1 MKVRGLGDESFFEE
15 ISVKKAANF
24 HSVCTFKQRVADE
37 KILIYQN
44 AVGKKIEIELNEGR
58 PIFFGEI
65 VEVTVEQLYSG
76 IHAEVKAISDSA
88 KIDEKLETRIFQ
100 NPDKKFSDVLNTSR
114 LNISNCTINLDE
126 KISAQKCPEII
137 LQHDETN
144 FKFINRLAAWKCQR
158 VWVKDTIQG
167 KCELKVAACAD
178 DSPNK
183 ISQENILKLKIG
195 RREKIRIAEL
205 VTAKYF
211 ELGRILNFD
220 DDTCK
225 YLIVALEVYQE
236 NGVDRIKYTLE
247 ELKDL
252 EPTELCN
259 VAPVKLTAKVL
270 DVKDDKNFGRLKVQ
284 FDIEDK
290 DANKNWLP
298 YRTPY
303 SGIVFM
309 PEKGDTVEIF
319 YTQGECYVNSILRT
333 KILDDEFRKD
343 VENEKYLGNNRKQR
357 IFFREK
363 SFEIKSFDT
372 SIFMDEKKII
382 LSVGKNKVTL
392 DENGIT
398 VQTGGEFK
406 SEVAKDFALKVSGDM
421 KSDVAKKISVK
432 AGGEIVNDAG
442 SNVSVKAGGKF
453 TAKASSTAQIGGS
466 TVELG

>member
-1 MKVRGLGDESFFEE
+1 MKVRGLWDESFFEK

-37 KILIYQN
+37 KISIYQN

-58 PIFFGEI
+58 PIFFGEV

-76 IHAEVKAISDSA
+76 IHAEVKAISDSS

-100 NPDKKFSDVLNTSR
+100 NPDKKFSDVLDTSR

-126 KISAQKCPEII
+126 KISEQKCPEII
-137 LQHDETN
+137 LQHNETN

-183 ISQENILKLKIG
+183 ILQENILKLKIG

-252 EPTELCN
+252 EPAELCSP
-259 VAPVKLTAKVL
+259 APFKLTAKVL

-290 DANKNWLP
+290 DTNKNWLP

-398 VQTGGEFK
+398 VQTGGDFK

-421 KSDVAKKISVK
+421 KSDVDKKISVK

>member
-15 ISVKKAANF
+15 ISVAKAANC
-24 HSVCTFKQRVADE
+24 HSVCKFIQRVADE
-37 KILIYQN
+37 KISIYQN
-44 AVGKKIEIELNEGR
+44 AVGKKIEVELNEGR
-58 PIFFGEI
+58 PIFFGEV
-65 VEVTVEQLYSG
+65 VEVTVEQTFSG
-76 IHAEVKAISDSA
+76 IHAEVKAVSDSS

-114 LNISNCTINLDE
+114 LNISNATVTLDE
-126 KISAQKCPEII
+126 KFSSQKCPEII
-137 LQHDETN
+137 LQYDETN

-158 VWVKDTIQG
+158 VWVKDTVQG
-167 KCELKVAACAD
+167 KCELKVATCAD

-183 ISQENILKLKIG
+183 ISQENILRLKIG
-195 RREKIRIAEL
+195 RREKIRVAEL

-211 ELGRILNFD
+211 ELGRILNFGN
-220 DDTCK
+220 DTCK

-236 NGVDRIKYTLE
+236 NGVDRVRYTLE

-252 EPTELCN
+252 EPAELCN

-290 DANKNWLP
+290 DANKIWLP

-303 SGIVFM
+303 SGIVFL
-309 PEKGDTVEIF
+309 PEKGDAVEFF
-319 YTQGECYVNSILRT
+319 YTLGECYVDSILRT
-333 KILDDEFRKD
+333 KILDDECRKD

-372 SIFMDEKKII
+372 SIFMDDKKII
-382 LSVGKNKVTL
+382 LSVGKNKITL
-392 DENGIT
+392 DEKGIT

-406 SEVAKDFALKVSGDM
+406 SEVAKNFALKVSGNM
-421 KSDVAKKISVK
+421 NSDVAKKISVK
-432 AGGEIVNDAG
+432 AGGEIVSDAAG
-442 SNVSVKAGGKF
+442 TFSVKAGGKF
-453 TAKASSTAQIGGS
+453 TAKSSGAAQIGGS